1 MQKAKS
7 VIGKD
12 VLSLATGGRI
22 HSVKDILVGAGNDV
36 VVAFLVDEGGLL
48 GTSTVVPYEAI
59 QSIGR
64 DAVVIDQESS
74 VVPAANTPE
83 VKAILDRNNK
93 PVGKPVYTEDGQKM
107 GDIAD
112 FYFDDANG
120 RITGFEVSG
129 GLLGNLARG
138 SSYLGADDVTLAGRD
153 VVFVTRSGGEN
164 LEGQVGGLQGAIG
177 DAGNT
182 LGATKD
188 RLTAQAGDE
197 ATPEQSLV
205 GRRVAGDVIDERGSI
220 VVAAGQRITAQHV
233 ERATATNNLQ
243 TLQTAADAADAQER
257 QELTEQTVQKAG
269 DAAGEIWD
277 KFTSKLA
284 EVTDSSGARA
294 DEQQT
299 RDRLAQITDAIGR
312 PVTKVVLDRDD
323 DVILDLG
330 DIITHQAVQRAHDA
344 GTLDSLL
351 ESVYKGEVAFERDEM
366 RAKVDATSSIDK
378 ASGGAAVVEQLAIK
392 VETADKRHEKEA
404 EARRREDAAARED
417 RAKERERRAA
427 ARENSASEGDSAQPT
442 QKAVTSSGA
451 SGG

>member
-1 MQKAKS
+1 MMP
-7 VIGKD
+7 
-12 VLSLATGGRI
+12 T
-22 HSVKDILVGAGNDV
+22 AGLR
-36 VVAFLVDEGGLL
+36 ASKF
-48 GTSTVVPYEAI
+48 
-59 QSIGR
+59 Q
-64 DAVVIDQESS
+64 AV
-74 VVPAANTPE
+74 
-83 VKAILDRNNK
+83 
-93 PVGKPVYTEDGQKM
+93 
-107 GDIAD
+107 
-112 FYFDDANG
+112 
-120 RITGFEVSG
+120 
-129 GLLGNLARG
+129 LLGNLARG

-220 VVAAGQRITAQHV
+220 VGRSRTADHCAAR
-233 ERATATNNLQ
+233 RAGDSDEQPTDPP
-243 TLQTAADAADAQER
+243 TAADAADAQER

-269 DAAGEIWD
+269 DAAGELWD

-417 RAKERERRAA
+417 RAEGARKACGSPRELRQRGRQRPANTESRHLQRREWRLRPAFTLA
-427 ARENSASEGDSAQPT
+427 
-442 QKAVTSSGA
+442 
-451 SGG
+451 